1 MSLRRVL
8 IVDSDQTTVRRL
20 CSLFHQLPA
29 EIMVAG
35 SRSEATELCLR
46 STFSLCLISHGLID
60 GNGLPLLREVLWG
73 RGAVLGVLMSRHA
86 DLRVIQ
92 QAIDSGYT
100 HVVEQP
106 LDLLQLRPL
115 LQRVF
120 GSEADGLSFEQ
131 GGASP
136 CTNTST
142 EVPDLRCLA
151 SLSIA
156 QIRSGFSVEELIR
169 IIRTVDYPFAGKER
183 LEYFDRDT
191 LERVVCLVRR
201 WCQQRLAGGD
211 VVREF
216 PASEPQFSFSA
227 DAAVGQE
234 NRRVSA

>member
-1 MSLRRVL
+1 
-8 IVDSDQTTVRRL
+8 
-20 CSLFHQLPA
+20 
-29 EIMVAG
+29 
-35 SRSEATELCLR
+35 
-46 STFSLCLISHGLID
+46 
-60 GNGLPLLREVLWG
+60 
-73 RGAVLGVLMSRHA
+73 MSRHA

-92 QAIDSGYT
+92 QAIDSGYA

-131 GGASP
+131 GVVSQ
-136 CTNTST
+136 CTSTST

-151 SLSIA
+151 TLSIS
-156 QIRSGFSVEELIR
+156 QIRSNLSVEELIR

-211 VVREF
+211 VVREI
-216 PASEPQFSFSA
+216 PAGEPQFSFTA
-227 DAAVGQE
+227 DATVGQE